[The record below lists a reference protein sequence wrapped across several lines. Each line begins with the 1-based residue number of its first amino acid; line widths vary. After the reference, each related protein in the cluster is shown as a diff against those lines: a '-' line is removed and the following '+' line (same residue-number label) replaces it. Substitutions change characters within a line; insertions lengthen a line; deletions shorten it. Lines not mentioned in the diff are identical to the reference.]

1 MSTAIVDRSQLS
13 RWRAATLVAYLIGG
27 VLAATWG
34 PRLPDLTRDLHVTT
48 AGIGA
53 ILATSTVGL
62 LVGLIAASP
71 VARILGI
78 RRTVAIS
85 LAVIVG
91 CTLIVAAGIALASV
105 PLTIV
110 GLVVLGLATGIL
122 DVVVNVDGSAI
133 EQLAGRSF
141 LPLLHAMWLLGAALG
156 AGIGAGCAALGIGP
170 AAQYAGLAVLVAVAA
185 VFIVWS
191 IPGGSRGQVED
202 AVERASLGVR
212 FGQWLRGWTDRRLI
226 LIGLLIFGV
235 ELAEGSARTW
245 MPLAVERGYHQSDAV
260 AALFVTGFSLATA
273 GFRAF
278 GGPVVDRFG
287 QVVVV
292 RVTIAIGVVGVIM
305 FILGGSIW
313 VVLVG
318 TLLWAI
324 GNCLAGPLGMS
335 AAAEGGGDAAARVGV
350 VSTIGFFAGLAG
362 PPLIGFL
369 AQGLGLIP
377 SFWVLVVL
385 LLAALAVAPVLR
397 RR

>member
-1 MSTAIVDRSQLS
+1 MTTAIVDRLHLP
-13 RWRAATLVAYLIGG
+13 RWRAATLTAYLIGG

-34 PRLPDLTRDLHVTT
+34 PRLPDLTRQLHVST

-53 ILATSTVGL
+53 ILATSTIGL
-62 LVGLIAASP
+62 LIGLIAASP
-71 VARILGI
+71 VSRMLGI
-78 RRTVAIS
+78 RTTVAVS
-85 LAVIVG
+85 LAVIVA
-91 CTLIVAAGIALASV
+91 CTAIVATGIAVASV
-105 PLTIV
+105 PITTG
-110 GLVVLGLATGIL
+110 GLLLLGVASGIL
-122 DVVVNVDGSAI
+122 DVVINVDGSAI
-133 EQLAGRSF
+133 EQLGGRSF

-156 AGIGAGCAALGIGP
+156 AGISAGCAALGIGP
-170 AAQYAGLAVLVAVAA
+170 ATQYAGLAGLVALAG
-185 VFIVWS
+185 VFIVVA
-191 IPGGSRGQVED
+191 IPGGRRGDVEE
-202 AVERASLGVR
+202 AVDGAPLGVKFR
-212 FGQWLRGWTDRRLI
+212 HWLRGWTDRRLI

-245 MPLAVERGYHQSDAV
+245 MPLAVEQGYHQSDAV

-287 QVVVV
+287 RVIVV
-292 RVTIAIGVVGVIM
+292 RVTIAIGVVGVVL

-369 AQGLGLIP
+369 AQQLGLIP
-377 SFWVLVVL
+377 SFWILVVL
-385 LLAALAVAPVLR
+385 LIAAFGVAPVLR